1 MHMASESKTAIFA
14 AIAGNVAIAITKFIA
29 AALSGSS
36 AMLSEAI
43 HSVVDS
49 GDGLLLLLGISKS
62 QKPADYSH
70 PFGHGKE
77 LYFWSLIV
85 AIMIF
90 TGGGVVSIYEGIN
103 HLIYPPKLESPT
115 MNYIVLGISFCFESI
130 SWWFGWKAFRPVK
143 GRQSVFQA
151 IHKSKDPS
159 SFMVVI
165 EDSIAIAGLVV
176 AFLGVFLSHLL
187 QMPSLDG
194 VASIIIG
201 LILGL
206 VSVFLVYESKGL
218 LIGEGVDKKTV
229 EELHRLGEEDRGV
242 EKVERA
248 LTMYFGPQEV
258 LLAMEIKFKEGLSV
272 AQIRAA
278 IRRLETQIR
287 KKYPEIKRIFFESA
301 VLVGNRRRKAKKGK
315 GEEHDKETNAEL
327 ALAGAHQHQPDHR
340 SDNEKLSGASRD

>member
-1 MHMASESKTAIFA
+1 
-14 AIAGNVAIAITKFIA
+14 
-29 AALSGSS
+29 
-36 AMLSEAI
+36 
-43 HSVVDS
+43 
-49 GDGLLLLLGISKS
+49 
-62 QKPADYSH
+62 
-70 PFGHGKE
+70 
-77 LYFWSLIV
+77 
-85 AIMIF
+85 
-90 TGGGVVSIYEGIN
+90 
-103 HLIYPPKLESPT
+103 
-115 MNYIVLGISFCFESI
+115 VLGISFVFESI
-130 SWWFGWKAFRPVK
+130 SWWFGWKAFRTTK

-165 EDSIAIAGLVV
+165 EDSIAVAGLVV

-229 EELHRLGEEDRGV
+229 EELHALGEKDRAV
-242 EKVERA
+242 EKVQRA

-278 IRRLETQIR
+278 IRRLEAQIH

-301 VLVGNRRRKAKKGK
+301 VLAGNRRREAKKGK
-315 GEEHDKETNAEL
+315 GAEHETEKNAEL
-327 ALAGAHQHQPDHR
+327 AMAGAHRHQPDHR
-340 SDNEKLSGASRD
+340 LDGEKLSGASRD